1 MLMGVTSV
9 KVQRNSATQKAFDIT
24 KTDGYREA
32 LEDVKHGRVFHAD
45 SVDDMFQQ
53 ILG

>member
-1 MLMGVTSV
+1 MWKKRFV
-9 KVQRNSATQKAFDIT
+9 KVQRNSATQKTFDIT